1 VYAGEEHVG
10 YDVRDPSTDRREA
23 LARLSDDADLCNWGF
38 VEVGWQTARRWA
50 LEEPGDVCFI
60 EAGRR
65 EAAEQGHW
73 PTVLDALDVQ
83 PLTVL
88 SVRPTVLASIA
99 LRLPDP
105 IDGIELPAADSEVED
120 FLERVQALLQ

>member
-1 VYAGEEHVG
+1 MSPWVAIVGRREDGREQVTLRLWEKLAASRARVRGFVQAPVYAGEEHVG

-73 PTVLDALDVQ
+73 PTEIGRAHV
-83 PLTVL
+83 
-88 SVRPTVLASIA
+88 
-99 LRLPDP
+99 
-105 IDGIELPAADSEVED
+105 
-120 FLERVQALLQ
+120 